1 MVHTF
6 VSVLQDSLAR
16 VGRVQVTNF
25 IINMLKR
32 RLKKTIFIWQ
42 WRQFLIQK
50 SENQLSLKE

>member
-1 MVHTF
+1 MAHTF

-25 IINMLKR
+25 IINVLKR

>member
-1 MVHTF
+1 MAHTF